1 MATYLTRKNA
11 IIYSH
16 FQKYLLIHREI
27 SYKMATYRNRG
38 CVIIYENW
46 YMRTGIYE
54 LIYYWKE
61 IIFLNKS
68 LRMYIFLQL
77 NLFRKNQMDENQ
89 TCAYKDNCF

>member
-27 SYKMATYRNRG
+27 SYKMATYRNRE

-46 YMRTGIYE
+46 YICIDLLLERDN
-54 LIYYWKE
+54 
-61 IIFLNKS
+61 FLKQKFEDVYFS
-68 LRMYIFLQL
+68 TTQFI
-77 NLFRKNQMDENQ
+77 
-89 TCAYKDNCF
+89 

>member
-27 SYKMATYRNRG
+27 SYKMATYRKRE

-46 YMRTGIYE
+46 YIGSLMNLFSIFE
-54 LIYYWKE
+54 LTISYIYYLLTHITQRSE
-61 IIFLNKS
+61 
-68 LRMYIFLQL
+68 M
-77 NLFRKNQMDENQ
+77 
-89 TCAYKDNCF
+89 